1 MAYKPT
7 FPDLTHLGTR
17 DAATRFAKKQQSR
30 RQWKNRGYIYEGRL
44 ITPEGSKNHSIWRD
58 SPERNKRFWRDVEGK
73 PGSQLQAQ
81 LNKEAKQRVR
91 KRGHSGTET
100 YSSPEQKLLSLEKK
114 AKIKEYNRVNKL
126 KPSDPGFQRIEHRIQ
141 LANDTF
147 WNSPKGKAAGRPD
160 DGWNLIATTN
170 EQWAVK
176 DALER
181 KLASFPHIVD
191 VDEVSGNLRVVNMDE
206 FQPDSRGIAIG
217 EEIFLDT
224 DLDEVANGFKNQ
236 AVSDWMDATI
246 STKPARMIGR
256 GVDDLTGRPTLNQLR
271 TTPDG
276 FPIDEAFESAIQ
288 QELKNPN
295 NPKLHMRDRI
305 ENTLSKPFDYDAQG
319 LEKHDYHNL
328 GVWHDADTLKDSW
341 IKVSRDLNTETG
353 KFNDATG
360 EFIYDKDPT
369 ARATIDIQ
377 SDIGQ
382 GKGKYSDIVNLKNKF
397 QTIKRTLPPGEY
409 IMHADDYTK
418 AMYYLRAF
426 KDDPWISKSGEEGGQ
441 RLINPDGSPGEYVKY
456 DTLKLTVPDLETQR
470 QDVLTGK
477 YQNWQKQG
485 VPQTSLTGAKLDGNP
500 LQSVSE
506 IARRNKVQMSAV
518 TSDLSTAM
526 RRAGSVLPFIGAGL
540 DAWDVQQRWEEMID
554 NPNEG
559 FADYMDKVQFGL
571 ASATLGTSFWAEPA
585 NFVLGMTNLGI
596 DVARTIAEEDKRN
609 NFVKNMRAIGR
620 GTTYAA
626 QQLL

>member
-7 FPDLTHLGTR
+7 YPDLTHLGSR
-17 DAATRFAKKQQSR
+17 DAATRFAKKNQKR
-30 RQWKNRGYIYEGRL
+30 RKWKNRGYIYNGRL
-44 ITPEGSKNHSIWRD
+44 ITPEGSKDHSIWRD
-58 SPERNKRFWRDVEGK
+58 IPDRNERFQRIVERTGK
-73 PGSQLQAQ
+73 PGRQLESQYRRET
-81 LNKEAKQRVR
+81 NKKIAKSKYTDLTPAEKIVLAKQTQAFNEA
-91 KRGHSGTET
+91 GLDSEHT
-100 YSSPEQKLLSLEKK
+100 YS
-114 AKIKEYNRVNKL
+114 KETFSEGKVDH
-126 KPSDPGFQRIEHRIQ
+126 PEHRIGLEPEINRSFDHRMEAIERSNYFLEKE
-141 LANDTF
+141 LANPSASMSTEELLDLVADA
-147 WNSPKGKAAGRPD
+147 NPKGPAGR
-160 DGWNLIATTN
+160 AY
-170 EQWAVK
+170 A
-176 DALER
+176 
-181 KLASFPHIVD
+181 
-191 VDEVSGNLRVVNMDE
+191 
-206 FQPDSRGIAIG
+206 
-217 EEIFLDT
+217 DT
-224 DLDEVANGFKNQ
+224 LYRN
-236 AVSDWMDATI
+236 
-246 STKPARMIGR
+246 IGR
-256 GVDDLTGRPTLNQLR
+256 ERAQFDPEGMRIDHDLAFSGQE
-271 TTPDG
+271 TPK
-276 FPIDEAFESAIQ
+276 I
-288 QELKNPN
+288 
-295 NPKLHMRDRI
+295 HMRDRI
-305 ENTLSKPFDYDAQG
+305 EDALSKPFDYDAQG
-319 LEKHDYHNL
+319 LDKYEYERL

-341 IKVSRDLNTETG
+341 IKVSRDLNTDSGTFKDG
-353 KFNDATG
+353 GWTPA
-360 EFIYDKDPT
+360 KDPT

-409 IMHADDYTK
+409 IMHADNYTK

-426 KDDPWISKSGEEGGQ
+426 KDDPWISKSGEQGGQ
-441 RLINPDGSPGEYVKY
+441 RLPDGEFVKY

-477 YQNWQKQG
+477 YPDWQKQG
-485 VPQTSLTGAKLDGNP
+485 VPQTSLTGAKLDDNP

-506 IARRNKVQMSAV
+506 IARRNKVQMSTV
-518 TSDLSTAM
+518 TSDLGTAM

-585 NFVLGMTNLGI
+585 NFILGMTNLGI

>member
-7 FPDLTHLGTR
+7 YPDLTHLGTR
-17 DAATRFAKKQQSR
+17 DAATRFAKKNQKR
-30 RQWKNRGYIYEGRL
+30 RQWKNRGYIYNGRL

-100 YSSPEQKLLSLEKK
+100 YSSPEQKSLSLEKK

-126 KPSDPGFQRIEHRIQ
+126 KPSDPKFQRIEHRIQ

-176 DALER
+176 DALET
-181 KLASFPHIVD
+181 KLASFPYIVD
-191 VDEVSGNLRVVNMDE
+191 IDEVSGNLRVVSMDE
-206 FQPDSRGIAIG
+206 FQPESRGIAIG
-217 EEIFLDT
+217 EEIFLDA

-236 AVSDWMDATI
+236 AVDDWMDATI

-256 GVDDLTGRPTLNQLR
+256 GNSLTGRPTLNQLR

-305 ENTLSKPFDYDAQG
+305 EDALSKPFDYDAQG
-319 LEKHDYHNL
+319 LDKYEYERL

-341 IKVSRDLNTETG
+341 IKVSRDLNTDSGTFKDG
-353 KFNDATG
+353 VWTPA
-360 EFIYDKDPT
+360 KDPT

-409 IMHADDYTK
+409 IMHADNYTK

-426 KDDPWISKSGEEGGQ
+426 KDDPWISKSGEQGGQ
-441 RLINPDGSPGEYVKY
+441 RLADGEFVKY

-477 YQNWQKQG
+477 YPDWQKQG
-485 VPQTSLTGAKLDGNP
+485 VPQTSFTGAKLDDNP

-518 TSDLSTAM
+518 TSDLGTAM

-540 DAWDVQQRWEEMID
+540 DAWDVQQRWEEMIN

-596 DVARTIAEEDKRN
+596 DVARTIVEEDKRN